1 MLRLKSMKK
10 ILALIFAS
18 ILALTPLAACTTEV
32 GLDPTQAPTT
42 EPEAIVTDTPEP
54 IVTDTP
60 EAIVTD
66 TPEPEP
72 SASSVVY
79 DEYELSELLKFM
91 ESVGVISDRTNGALI
106 CPGYDADDPT
116 TWLVGDKPL
125 ITWTEDGNVECFSLV
140 FGDSLSSEDYLY
152 GRTLM
157 YLGGNLVIDG
167 FDSLYSLIATGV
179 YSDEL
184 TIKNCNQFRE
194 VILLK
199 SEFQKVYLDV
209 NIGVL
214 RGHAYAKEFYWKCND
229 TRLNCVFE
237 ITLTASGDGLVGCNK
252 IGDEDYE
259 LVHIVAQESVGST
272 FLGWYDED
280 GNLVSTERWF
290 EISSDEMNGCVGTFN
305 YTAHFEEN

>member
-79 DEYELSELLKFM
+79 NEYELAELLKFM
-91 ESVGVISDRTNGALI
+91 QTDSVISDRVNGALL
-106 CPGYDADDPT
+106 CPDYDANDPT
-116 TWLVGDKPL
+116 TWVVEDRPL
-125 ITWTEDGNVECFSLV
+125 IRWTEDGHVESFSLC
-140 FGDSLSSEDYLY
+140 FGNSLSNEDYLFH
-152 GRTLM
+152 RTLM
-157 YLGGNLVIDG
+157 YLGGSLALNG
-167 FDSLYSLIATGV
+167 F
-179 YSDEL
+179 DEL
-184 TIKNCNQFRE
+184 TWLSSVSVYFDELIIQDCNALTE
-194 VILLK
+194 VWIFG
-199 SEFQKVYLDV
+199 SEFKKVHFEADIAL
-209 NIGVL
+209 L
-214 RGHAYAKEFYWKCND
+214 RGNVYAEDFYWDCNYN
-229 TRLNCVFE
+229 LNCDFE
-237 ITLTASGDGLVGCNK
+237 LTLKASGNGLVGCNK
-252 IGDEDYE
+252 YGDEDRDF
-259 LVHIVAQESVGST
+259 VFINARANAGST
-272 FLGWYDED
+272 FVGWYDEE
-280 GNLVSTERWF
+280 GNLVSTERVL

-305 YTAHFEEN
+305 YTARFEKN

>member
-18 ILALTPLAACTTEV
+18 ILALTPLIACTTEV
-32 GLDPTQAPTT
+32 GNDPTQAPTA

-106 CPGYDADDPT
+106 CPDYDADDPT
-116 TWLVGDKPL
+116 TWVVEDRPL
-125 ITWTEDGNVECFSLV
+125 IRWTEDGHVAAFILS
-140 FGDSLSSEDYLY
+140 FGDHQYNKP
-152 GRTLM
+152 LM
-157 YLGGNLVIDG
+157 YLGGSLALNG
-167 FDSLYSLIATGV
+167 FDELEFFDSVSTY
-179 YSDEL
+179 YDEL
-184 TIKNCNQFRE
+184 TVTDCNK
-194 VILLK
+194 LLYIDISG
-199 SEFQKVYLDV
+199 SEFKKVYLAA
-209 NIGVL
+209 NLECLTGL
-214 RGHAYAKEFYWKCND
+214 AYAEDFYWDCNYN
-229 TRLNCVFE
+229 LNCDFE
-237 ITLTASGDGLVGCNK
+237 LTLKASGNGLVGCHK
-252 IGDEDYE
+252 YGDEDRDY
-259 LVHIVAQESVGST
+259 VSIIAQARTGST
-272 FLGWYDED
+272 FVGWYDEE
-280 GNLVSTERWF
+280 GNLVSTERVL

-305 YTAHFEEN
+305 YTARFEEN

>member
-1 MLRLKSMKK
+1 MKR
-10 ILALIFAS
+10 ILALLFAS

-116 TWLVGDKPL
+116 TWVVEGRPLVG
-125 ITWTEDGNVECFSLV
+125 WTEDGHVESFSLC
-140 FGDSLSSEDYLY
+140 FGNSLSNEDYLFH
-152 GRTLM
+152 RTLM
-157 YLGGNLVIDG
+157 YLGGSLALNG
-167 FDSLYSLIATGV
+167 F
-179 YSDEL
+179 DEL
-184 TIKNCNQFRE
+184 TWLSSVSVYFDELIIQDCNALTE
-194 VILLK
+194 VWIFG
-199 SEFQKVYLDV
+199 SEFKKVHFEADIAL
-209 NIGVL
+209 L
-214 RGHAYAKEFYWKCND
+214 RGNVYAGEFYWRCND
-229 TRLNCVFE
+229 VVANCLFE
-237 ITLTASGDGLVGCNK
+237 LSLSASGDGLVGCNK
-252 IGDEDYE
+252 YGDEDRDF
-259 LVHIVAQESVGST
+259 VFINARANAGST
-272 FLGWYDED
+272 FVGWYDEE
-280 GNLVSTERWF
+280 GNLVSTERVL

-305 YTAHFEEN
+305 YTARFEKN

>member
-1 MLRLKSMKK
+1 MKR

-18 ILALTPLAACTTEV
+18 ILALTPLIACTTEV

-125 ITWTEDGNVECFSLV
+125 ITWTEDGNVAAFILS
-140 FGDSLSSEDYLY
+140 FGDHQYNKP
-152 GRTLM
+152 LM
-157 YLGGNLVIDG
+157 YLGGSLALNG
-167 FDSLYSLIATGV
+167 FDELEFFDSVSTY
-179 YSDEL
+179 YDEL
-184 TIKNCNQFRE
+184 TVTDCNK
-194 VILLK
+194 LLYIDISG
-199 SEFQKVYLDV
+199 SEFKKVYLAA
-209 NIGVL
+209 NLECLTGL
-214 RGHAYAKEFYWKCND
+214 AYAEDFYWDCNYN
-229 TRLNCVFE
+229 LNCDFE
-237 ITLTASGDGLVGCNK
+237 LTLKASGNGLVGCHK
-252 IGDEDYE
+252 YGDEDRDY
-259 LVHIVAQESVGST
+259 VSIIAQARTGST
-272 FLGWYDED
+272 FVGWYDEE
-280 GNLVSTERWF
+280 GNLVSTERVL

-305 YTAHFEEN
+305 YTARFEKN

>member
-32 GLDPTQAPTT
+32 GNNPTQAPTT

-79 DEYELSELLKFM
+79 DEYELAELLKFM
-91 ESVGVISDRTNGALI
+91 ESVGVISDRVNGALI

-116 TWLVGDKPL
+116 TWVVEDRPL
-125 ITWTEDGNVECFSLV
+125 IRWTEDGHVAAFILS
-140 FGDSLSSEDYLY
+140 FGDHQYNKP
-152 GRTLM
+152 LM
-157 YLGGNLVIDG
+157 YLGGSLALNG
-167 FDSLYSLIATGV
+167 FDELEIFDSISTY
-179 YSDEL
+179 YDEL
-184 TIKNCNQFRE
+184 TVTDCNK
-194 VILLK
+194 LLYIDISG
-199 SEFQKVYLDV
+199 SEFKKVYLAA
-209 NIGVL
+209 NLECLTGL
-214 RGHAYAKEFYWKCND
+214 AYAEDFYWDCNYN
-229 TRLNCVFE
+229 LNCDFE
-237 ITLTASGDGLVGCNK
+237 LTLKASGNGLVGCHK
-252 IGDEDYE
+252 YGDEDRDY
-259 LVHIVAQESVGST
+259 VSIIAQARTGST
-272 FLGWYDED
+272 FVGWYDEE
-280 GNLVSTERWF
+280 GNLVSTERVL

-305 YTAHFEEN
+305 YTARFEKN

>member
-1 MLRLKSMKK
+1 MKR

-32 GLDPTQAPTT
+32 GNDPTQAPTA

-79 DEYELSELLKFM
+79 DEYELAELLKFM

-106 CPGYDADDPT
+106 CPDYDADDPT
-116 TWLVGDKPL
+116 TWVVEGRPLVG
-125 ITWTEDGNVECFSLV
+125 WTEDGHVECFSLV
-140 FGDSLSSEDYLY
+140 FGDSLTFGDYLY

-157 YLGGNLVIDG
+157 YLGGSLALNG
-167 FDSLYSLIATGV
+167 FDELTWLSSVSV
-179 YSDEL
+179 YFDEL
-184 TIKNCNQFRE
+184 TIQDCNSLTE
-194 VILLK
+194 VWIFG
-199 SEFQKVYLDV
+199 SEFKKVHFEADIAL
-209 NIGVL
+209 L
-214 RGHAYAKEFYWKCND
+214 RGNVYAGEFYWRCND
-229 TRLNCVFE
+229 VVANCLFE
-237 ITLTASGDGLVGCNK
+237 LSLSASGDGLVGCNK
-252 IGDEDYE
+252 YGDEDRDF
-259 LVHIVAQESVGST
+259 VFINARANAGST
-272 FLGWYDED
+272 FVGWYDEE
-280 GNLVSTERWF
+280 GNLVSTERVL

-305 YTAHFEEN
+305 YTARFEKD